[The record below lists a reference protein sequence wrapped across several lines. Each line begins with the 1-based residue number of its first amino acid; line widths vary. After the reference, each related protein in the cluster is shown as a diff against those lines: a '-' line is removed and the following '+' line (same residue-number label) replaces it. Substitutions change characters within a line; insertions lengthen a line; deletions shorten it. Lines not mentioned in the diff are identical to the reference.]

1 MICSLHIKLARTAL
15 GIIQEELA
23 EKSGV
28 SLPTIKK
35 KIETTNPNEQIKSN
49 KSTMIALI
57 KFFEDSGIKF
67 IDEAD
72 EVGVKIGKKIIKQK
86 FK

>member
-28 SLPTIKK
+28 SLPTIKN
-35 KIETTNPNEQIKSN
+35 IETTNPNDKLKSN
-49 KSTMIALI
+49 KSTIIALV
-57 KFFEDSGIKF
+57 KFFEDEGVEFLKE
-67 IDEAD
+67 DE
-72 EVGVKIGKKIIKQK
+72 EIGVKIGQNVIKEK
-86 FK
+86 F

>member
-15 GIIQEELA
+15 NLTQDELA
-23 EKSGV
+23 KQSSV
-28 SLPTIKK
+28 SSPTIKS
-35 KIETTNPNEQIKSN
+35 IETTNPNEQLRSN

-57 KFFEDSGIKF
+57 KFFEDNGVEF
-67 IDEAD
+67 IDEKDSA
-72 EVGVKIGKKIIKQK
+72 GVKVGKKVIKQK

>member
-28 SLPTIKK
+28 SLPTIKN
-35 KIETTNPNEQIKSN
+35 IETTSPNEEIKSN
-49 KSTMIALI
+49 KSTMIALM
-57 KFFEDSGIKF
+57 KFFEDSGVEF
-67 IDEAD
+67 IDEKD
-72 EVGVKIGKKIIKQK
+72 LVGVKVGKKVIKQK

>member
-28 SLPTIKK
+28 SLPTIKN
-35 KIETTNPNEQIKSN
+35 IETTNPNNKLKSN
-49 KSTMIALI
+49 KSTIIALV
-57 KFFEDSGIKF
+57 KFFEDEGVEFLMEDGEI
-67 IDEAD
+67 
-72 EVGVKIGKKIIKQK
+72 GVKIGQNVIKEK
-86 FK
+86 F

>member
-28 SLPTIKK
+28 SLPTIKN
-35 KIETTNPNEQIKSN
+35 IETTNPNEKLKNN
-49 KSTMIALI
+49 KSTIIALM
-57 KFFEDSGIKF
+57 KFFEDNGVKF
-67 IDEAD
+67 INEDNS
-72 EVGVKIGKKIIKQK
+72 VGVRVGQEVLKEK

>member
-15 GIIQEELA
+15 GLTQDQLA
-23 EKSGV
+23 EKSSV
-28 SLPTIKK
+28 SPQTIKK
-35 KIETTNPNEQIKSN
+35 IEITNPNEKLKSN
-49 KSTMIALI
+49 KSTIIALM
-57 KFFEDSGIKF
+57 KFFEDEGVEF
-67 IDEAD
+67 IDEKD

>member
-28 SLPTIKK
+28 SLPTIKN
-35 KIETTNPNEQIKSN
+35 IETTNPNEKLKNN
-49 KSTMIALI
+49 KSTIIALM
-57 KFFEDSGIKF
+57 KFFEDSGVEF
-67 IDEAD
+67 IDEQNL
-72 EVGVKIGKKIIKQK
+72 VGVKVAKKVIKQK